1 MKPYLA
7 IIRDSFHAALA
18 SRVLWIAFVAIWL
31 VLAALAPFGYQED
44 LTTDFRGARDLENRS
59 RLRGLLA
66 QGLTDPELAD
76 TAVGRLAAVM
86 PENIAEEL
94 MAVSEGKETT
104 LRTSEYA
111 DALNKCLDD
120 ESWYD
125 EEAWASTLR
134 LAELR
139 ELDELADEELDES
152 KRRRRARLRI
162 EAAMPGVFATRS
174 AKSISLIYAGFD
186 FPAELAVDKTRFV
199 GIINQ
204 LVVPLIID
212 WLLGFILIFLGILV
226 TASMIPDMLQPGSL
240 HLLLSKPVSRS
251 MLLISK
257 FIGGCA
263 FVFLCVIQLVVGL
276 YFVAGLRLDIW
287 NARLLWCIPVSV
299 FLFSVFYSVS
309 VLAGLRWRSP
319 ILAIGVTTMFGGIC
333 FVVGIIGGVFDGF
346 VTGPARIKSMAVL
359 GDVTFASTQGSG
371 LIRYDNKSN
380 EWVEIFSSGAIS
392 MDRVIAP
399 VVIDQDTIVTSRT
412 TGGRMNPFGS
422 GSSDLLVLSADN
434 DWEPE
439 PSVGLPPAT
448 VSLYKAGDSLLTL
461 SGGNLNQTGIAGVLA
476 AAGEEPADEK
486 KEEEKTETL
495 GLAGGLLGRLSSMLG
510 VAPAGFKSVLPRGMA
525 IDPPSVIIVSAS
537 GNDLYVLSRARLL
550 RFARSDD
557 GQSWTQAAEREL
569 KGDPSIAGVI
579 AVSGTLVM
587 VSRAEQPIELFDR
600 ETFEPIAEVDLSDR
614 LLPTSVVGMGES
626 RFMLLTSDARCR
638 IVAPKDSTE
647 NGFALS
653 DCVGPSAVE
662 AITYAP
668 DQRLVYL
675 AHHTDQVDML
685 NADDLVKQRE
695 IDPSLSVWRRVDKY
709 LISPLRFVIPQTGE
723 LGETIGSIVSGKSA
737 ITVRD
742 ASGEEQVVR
751 YDIIR
756 PVFSCSLFIGVMLM
770 LNCIYFG
777 TRDY

>member
-76 TAVGRLAAVM
+76 TAVGRLAAAM

-94 MAVSEGKETT
+94 KAVSEGKETT

-174 AKSISLIYAGFD
+174 AKSISLTYAGFD

>member
-44 LTTDFRGARDLENRS
+44 LTTDFRGARDLAHRS
-59 RLRGLLA
+59 RLRGMLA
-66 QGLTDPELAD
+66 QGLSDPDLAD
-76 TAVGRLAAVM
+76 TAVGRLAAAM
-86 PENIAEEL
+86 PENIAQEL
-94 MAVSEGKETT
+94 NAVSEGEEAT

-111 DALNKCLDD
+111 DALNQCLDD
-120 ESWYD
+120 EGWYD

-139 ELDELADEELDES
+139 ELDELADEKLDES

-174 AKSISLIYAGFD
+174 AKSISLTYAGFD

-276 YFVAGLRLDIW
+276 YLVAGLRLDIW

-309 VLAGLRWRSP
+309 VLAGMRWRSP

-359 GDVTFASTQGSG
+359 GEVTFASTQGSG
-371 LIRYDNKSN
+371 LVRYDKNSN

-392 MDRVIAP
+392 MDRIIPP
-399 VVIDQDTIVTSRT
+399 VVIDQDTIVTVLRTRDRVLRDSRRLRHWCCLWGLLEPRCVNRDLLLHDPQRWPLLQMPHLLSARVRWRRA
-412 TGGRMNPFGS
+412 GGR
-422 GSSDLLVLSADN
+422 V
-434 DWEPE
+434 
-439 PSVGLPPAT
+439 
-448 VSLYKAGDSLLTL
+448 
-461 SGGNLNQTGIAGVLA
+461 
-476 AAGEEPADEK
+476 
-486 KEEEKTETL
+486 
-495 GLAGGLLGRLSSMLG
+495 
-510 VAPAGFKSVLPRGMA
+510 
-525 IDPPSVIIVSAS
+525 
-537 GNDLYVLSRARLL
+537 
-550 RFARSDD
+550 
-557 GQSWTQAAEREL
+557 
-569 KGDPSIAGVI
+569 
-579 AVSGTLVM
+579 
-587 VSRAEQPIELFDR
+587 
-600 ETFEPIAEVDLSDR
+600 
-614 LLPTSVVGMGES
+614 
-626 RFMLLTSDARCR
+626 
-638 IVAPKDSTE
+638 
-647 NGFALS
+647 
-653 DCVGPSAVE
+653 
-662 AITYAP
+662 
-668 DQRLVYL
+668 
-675 AHHTDQVDML
+675 
-685 NADDLVKQRE
+685 
-695 IDPSLSVWRRVDKY
+695 
-709 LISPLRFVIPQTGE
+709 
-723 LGETIGSIVSGKSA
+723 
-737 ITVRD
+737 
-742 ASGEEQVVR
+742 
-751 YDIIR
+751 
-756 PVFSCSLFIGVMLM
+756 
-770 LNCIYFG
+770 
-777 TRDY
+777 

>member
-7 IIRDSFHAALA
+7 IIRDSFHAALS

-44 LTTDFRGARDLENRS
+44 LTTDFRGARDLANRS

-66 QGLTDPELAD
+66 QGLKDPELAD
-76 TAVGRLAAVM
+76 TAVGRLAAAM
-86 PENIAEEL
+86 PKDIADEL
-94 MAVSEGKETT
+94 NEVSEGGDTT

-139 ELDELADEELDES
+139 ELDELPDEELDES

-174 AKSISLIYAGFD
+174 AKSISLRYAGFD
-186 FPAELAVDKTRFV
+186 FPAEFAVDKTRFV

-204 LVVPLIID
+204 FVVPLIID

-263 FVFLCVIQLVVGL
+263 FVFLCVVQLVVGL
-276 YFVAGLRLDIW
+276 YLVAGLRLDIW

-309 VLAGLRWRSP
+309 VLAGMRWRSP

-346 VTGPARIKSMAVL
+346 VTGPARIRSMAVV

-371 LIRYDNKSN
+371 LIRFDKGTN
-380 EWVEIFSSGAIS
+380 EWVEIFDSGAIS
-392 MDRVIAP
+392 MDRVIPP
-399 VVIDQDTIVTSRT
+399 VVIDEDTIVTSRT

-439 PSVGLPPAT
+439 PSVSLPPAT
-448 VSLYKAGDSLLTL
+448 VRLYKASDSLLTL
-461 SGGNLNQTGIAGVLA
+461 SGSNLNQTGISGVLA
-476 AAGEEPADEK
+476 AAGEKVADENNK
-486 KEEEKTETL
+486 EKTPEMPDLT
-495 GLAGGLLGRLSSMLG
+495 GGLLGRLSSMLG
-510 VAPAGFKSVLPRGMA
+510 VAPAGFTSVLPRGMA
-525 IDPPSVIIVSAS
+525 VAPPRAIIVSAS
-537 GNDLYVLSRARLL
+537 GREFYLLSRARLL
-550 RFARSDD
+550 RFERSEAD
-557 GQSWTQAAEREL
+557 QPWTQAAEHEL
-569 KGDPSIAGVI
+569 EGDPSIAGVI
-579 AVSGTLVM
+579 AVSDAVVM
-587 VSRAEQPIELFDR
+587 VSRAEQPIELFDS
-600 ETFEPIAEVDLSDR
+600 ETLEPIAQVELSDR
-614 LLPTSVVGMGES
+614 LLPTSVVGIGES
-626 RFMLLTSDARCR
+626 RFMLLTSDGRCR
-638 IVAPKDSTE
+638 LVAPE
-647 NGFALS
+647 NNAETSFVLS
-653 DCVGPSAVE
+653 DHVGTSTVE
-662 AITYAP
+662 AITYDAE
-668 DQRLVYL
+668 QNLVYV
-675 AHHTDQVDML
+675 AHHTDQVDKL
-685 NADDLVKQRE
+685 NADDLSKQGE
-695 IDPSLSVWRRVDKY
+695 ISPSLTVWRRVDKY
-709 LISPLRFVIPQTGE
+709 LIGPLRFVIPQTGE

-737 ITVRD
+737 VTVRD
-742 ASGEEQVVR
+742 AAGEEQVVR
-751 YDIIR
+751 YDILR
-756 PVFSCSLFIGVMLM
+756 PVFSCSLFVGVMM
-770 LNCIYFG
+770 LINCIYFG

>member
-7 IIRDSFHAALA
+7 IIQDSFHSALS
-18 SRVLWIAFVAIWL
+18 SRVLWIAFFAIWL

-44 LTTDFRGARDLENRS
+44 LTADFRGARDLANRD

-76 TAVGRLAAVM
+76 TAVGRLAAAM

-94 MAVSEGKETT
+94 NAVSEGKETT

-125 EEAWASTLR
+125 EEAWTPTLR

-139 ELDELADEELDES
+139 ELDELPDEELDES
-152 KRRRRARLRI
+152 RRRRRARLRI

-174 AKSISLIYAGFD
+174 AKSISLTYAGFD
-186 FPAELAVDKTRFV
+186 FPAEFALDKTRFV

-204 LVVPLIID
+204 FVVPLIID

-276 YFVAGLRLDIW
+276 YLVAGFRLDIW

-309 VLAGLRWRSP
+309 VLAGMRWRSP

-371 LIRYDNKSN
+371 LTRYDKNTN

-392 MDRVIAP
+392 MDRVIPP

-439 PSVGLPPAT
+439 PSLGLPPGT
-448 VSLYKAGDSLLTL
+448 VRLYKAADSLLTL
-461 SGGNLNQTGIAGVLA
+461 SGSSLNQTGIAGVLA
-476 AAGEEPADEK
+476 AAGEERADED
-486 KEEEKTETL
+486 EEEQIPEAPDAT
-495 GLAGGLLGRLSSMLG
+495 GGLLGRLGSMLG
-510 VAPAGFKSVLPRGMA
+510 VAPAGFTSVLPRGMA
-525 IDPPSVIIVSAS
+525 VAPPRVIIVSPS
-537 GNDLYVLSRARLL
+537 GSDLYLLTRARLL
-550 RFARSDD
+550 RFARSEDD
-557 GQSWTQAAEREL
+557 QSWTQAAEREL
-569 KGDPSIAGVI
+569 EGDPSIAGVI
-579 AVSGTLVM
+579 AVSGAVVI
-587 VSRAEQPIELFDR
+587 VSRAEQPIELFDS
-600 ETFEPIAEVDLSDR
+600 ENLEPIAKVDLSDR
-614 LLPTSVVGMGES
+614 LLPTSVVGLGES

-638 IVAPKDSTE
+638 LVAPTDDAD
-647 NGFALS
+647 NAFDLS
-653 DCVGPSAVE
+653 DGVGPSTVE
-662 AITYAP
+662 AITYDAE
-668 DQRLVYL
+668 QNLVYI

-685 NADDLVKQRE
+685 NADDLSKQSE
-695 IDPSLSVWRRVDKY
+695 ITPSLSVWRRVDKY

-742 ASGEEQVVR
+742 ASGQEQVVR
-751 YDIIR
+751 YDILR

-770 LNCIYFG
+770 INCIYFG

>member
-44 LTTDFRGARDLENRS
+44 LTTDFRGARDLANRS

-94 MAVSEGKETT
+94 MVVSEGKETT
-104 LRTSEYA
+104 LRTSKYA

-125 EEAWASTLR
+125 EEAWTSTLR

-174 AKSISLIYAGFD
+174 AKSISLTYAGFD

-550 RFARSDD
+550 RFAKSDD

>member
-44 LTTDFRGARDLENRS
+44 LTTDFRGARDLANRS

-76 TAVGRLAAVM
+76 TAVGRLAAAM

-94 MAVSEGKETT
+94 KAVSEGKETT

-125 EEAWASTLR
+125 EEAWTSTLR

-174 AKSISLIYAGFD
+174 AKSISLTYAGFD

-550 RFARSDD
+550 RFAKSDD